1 MISLLSAG
9 CDKEKMNKLI
19 TFLKDV
25 RTELKKVSW
34 PSRQETIK
42 LTGVVIL
49 VSVIVAAFLGL
60 LDFGFVTL
68 LDRLLF

>member
-1 MISLLSAG
+1 MRIA
-9 CDKEKMNKLI
+9 D
-19 TFLKDV
+19 FLKDV

-34 PSRQETIK
+34 PSRQEAVK

-60 LDFGFVTL
+60 LDFGFITL
-68 LDRLLF
+68 LNRLLF

>member
-1 MISLLSAG
+1 MRIA
-9 CDKEKMNKLI
+9 D
-19 TFLKDV
+19 FLKDV

-34 PSRQETIK
+34 PSRQETVK

-60 LDFGFVTL
+60 LDFGFITL
-68 LDRLLF
+68 LNRLLF